1 MATGLLE
8 TGPKLDWTRDN
19 KIFDRY
25 QIWKEKVELIFSS
38 ALEESSSK
46 QKVSYLRYWMGEQG
60 IPLVKKWTAL
70 GKLDFSSAEEDALS
84 SGYILQ
90 NYWNLLEAEFKPKG
104 NKLLSVIELWTRSK
118 QGSKTLNEWLT
129 YVYNLVESC
138 DYGDSNE
145 RIIRDVLIIGCN
157 SDKAKDKIVRQGEK
171 IKLQDVIEILQLEDS
186 TRQTLTEMTS
196 TTQKIHY
203 ASYEKKK
210 GTGKKQKFQSNSN
223 SSSSSSSGQK
233 QDSTGSQ
240 KLCYRCS
247 KNYTKGHE
255 KVCKALNAK
264 CNACGVEGHFEIAC
278 KKSGNFP
285 KKSSSKFQKPGS
297 TGRMNIASAVEEP
310 ALQADFFDEK
320 GILKEYKP
328 KSMYVLS
335 GTSDDKPIMI
345 EFGCGLTPLSFDRK
359 LTLQADTGADMNAI
373 NKKTFD
379 ELFPDVE
386 LEESTHIL
394 QNFDKRL
401 IKPIGSFRCFL
412 RWKGHKYRV
421 KFEVMG
427 IETPNLLSRETTFLM
442 GILKKCLSV
451 EKTQN
456 EPSNQISSPPVSG
469 HSVPPTEAAPVP
481 LTEGASCHSVPPTEA
496 APVPLTEGV
505 SCHSVPLT
513 ETAPLTSTEVERSQ
527 MNCASISDTAETPDS
542 SSVRVVGSNNH
553 SLSITDL
560 PLTQEKVETTYA
572 DVFQGLGKFPGEP
585 YKLRLK
591 PDAVPAKHRPRRV
604 PVHLQ
609 DAFHEE
615 IERLVKIDVLEKV
628 TEPTEWVNSFV
639 IVEKVIDSSNAHSP
653 NHVIKKS
660 IRLCIDPKD
669 LNEALERE
677 PYYSRSIDELISMF
691 AGAKVFTIVDM
702 DKGYWQVVLHPESR
716 KLTCMAFDIGRYQ
729 FKRLPMGSKV
739 ASDIFQRMLDSVYI
753 GLPGVTGIADDM
765 VIFGRNEEEH
775 DRNLILFLETTRKNG
790 LVLNKKKLQFK
801 KEEVSFFG
809 HRWNSTGIS
818 PDPKKTESIL
828 KMQFPPDKETM
839 HSFLGLVNFLNR
851 YTPKLAE
858 LCSPLRKLILKDS
871 HYSPGDPEHAAF
883 DAIKAEF
890 KKKIILPYFDRNKE
904 TILQTDASKKG
915 FGAVILQEEQPIYY
929 ASRALTSAEKNY
941 QNLEREAQAA
951 VWGMEKFHYFL
962 YGRKF
967 ILQTDQKPLV
977 SIFRKHMIDVS
988 PRIQRITIRAWQYDF
1003 VPQHIPGRI
1012 NVIADSLSRV
1022 TPLEF
1027 QDSNAE
1033 KDILAV
1039 NFLQY
1044 SSIEE
1049 RERDEM
1055 LQETSKDKE
1064 LQSLKHYISTGWPSK
1079 RSQIPV
1085 SLHPYW
1091 NYRDELTV
1099 ESGILMKNSKVLIPE
1114 TLKQKYLRQI
1124 HQGHQGIE
1132 ACRSRA
1138 REFVFWVNINSDLKE
1153 MVEKCDI
1160 CQSQQNSTASVQK
1173 YVSEVPPHPWHTL
1186 GSDLF
1191 YFQRIDFLVVVD
1203 YFSKYLIVR
1212 KIPNSTSSAVI
1223 KELGMIFSEFGNP
1236 LVFRSDNGPCYSSQE
1251 FKFFMQNW
1259 LVEHRTSSPHYPQ
1272 SNGLAESMVK
1282 VSKNL
1287 IEKAIKQD
1295 LPWNKLLL
1303 DYRCTPISSEI
1314 PSPAEILFGRKFRS
1328 SISILPSQVLND
1340 RISKQRELIAK
1351 KEGKFYASTQDF
1363 QDRIKA
1369 LPFEAGQ
1376 NVWLQDSD
1384 SRKFEEA
1391 VIREKCREPNSYMV
1405 EIPATGQC
1413 FRRNSNFIKPRQS
1426 DKNSVSTDPLPTT
1439 GLPEIPQEPPVLQQ
1453 PSSPATS
1460 TVDAIPTV
1468 PPSKQNGN
1476 SILELQELQD
1486 IPEYPEETIKEFHP
1500 QGSDSKSDISC
1511 TDILISEREMLR
1523 YDTIGRIELIPPI
1536 VLSSDNTKYKNII
1549 QLFLQL
1555 FDELSVYRDCH

>member
-138 DYGDSNE
+138 DYGDSSE

-196 TTQKIHY
+196 TMQKIHY

-373 NKKTFD
+373 NKKTFT

-386 LEESTHIL
+386 LEESTDIL

-427 IETPNLLSRETTFLM
+427 IETPKLLSRETTFLM

-456 EPSNQISSPPVSG
+456 EPSNQISSLPVSG

-496 APVPLTEGV
+496 APVPLTEGASCHSVPPTEAAPVPLTEDV

-513 ETAPLTSTEVERSQ
+513 ETAPLTSTDRSQ
-527 MNCASISDTAETPDS
+527 INCASISDTADSSDS
-542 SSVRVVGSNNH
+542 SSVRVVGSNNP

-609 DAFHEE
+609 DAFHE
-615 IERLVKIDVLEKV
+615 K
-628 TEPTEWVNSFV
+628 
-639 IVEKVIDSSNAHSP
+639 
-653 NHVIKKS
+653 
-660 IRLCIDPKD
+660 
-669 LNEALERE
+669 
-677 PYYSRSIDELISMF
+677 
-691 AGAKVFTIVDM
+691 
-702 DKGYWQVVLHPESR
+702 
-716 KLTCMAFDIGRYQ
+716 
-729 FKRLPMGSKV
+729 
-739 ASDIFQRMLDSVYI
+739 
-753 GLPGVTGIADDM
+753 
-765 VIFGRNEEEH
+765 
-775 DRNLILFLETTRKNG
+775 
-790 LVLNKKKLQFK
+790 
-801 KEEVSFFG
+801 
-809 HRWNSTGIS
+809 
-818 PDPKKTESIL
+818 
-828 KMQFPPDKETM
+828 
-839 HSFLGLVNFLNR
+839 
-851 YTPKLAE
+851 
-858 LCSPLRKLILKDS
+858 
-871 HYSPGDPEHAAF
+871 
-883 DAIKAEF
+883 
-890 KKKIILPYFDRNKE
+890 
-904 TILQTDASKKG
+904 
-915 FGAVILQEEQPIYY
+915 
-929 ASRALTSAEKNY
+929 
-941 QNLEREAQAA
+941 
-951 VWGMEKFHYFL
+951 
-962 YGRKF
+962 
-967 ILQTDQKPLV
+967 
-977 SIFRKHMIDVS
+977 
-988 PRIQRITIRAWQYDF
+988 
-1003 VPQHIPGRI
+1003 
-1012 NVIADSLSRV
+1012 
-1022 TPLEF
+1022 
-1027 QDSNAE
+1027 
-1033 KDILAV
+1033 
-1039 NFLQY
+1039 
-1044 SSIEE
+1044 
-1049 RERDEM
+1049 
-1055 LQETSKDKE
+1055 
-1064 LQSLKHYISTGWPSK
+1064 
-1079 RSQIPV
+1079 
-1085 SLHPYW
+1085 
-1091 NYRDELTV
+1091 
-1099 ESGILMKNSKVLIPE
+1099 
-1114 TLKQKYLRQI
+1114 
-1124 HQGHQGIE
+1124 
-1132 ACRSRA
+1132 
-1138 REFVFWVNINSDLKE
+1138 
-1153 MVEKCDI
+1153 
-1160 CQSQQNSTASVQK
+1160 
-1173 YVSEVPPHPWHTL
+1173 
-1186 GSDLF
+1186 
-1191 YFQRIDFLVVVD
+1191 
-1203 YFSKYLIVR
+1203 
-1212 KIPNSTSSAVI
+1212 
-1223 KELGMIFSEFGNP
+1223 
-1236 LVFRSDNGPCYSSQE
+1236 
-1251 FKFFMQNW
+1251 
-1259 LVEHRTSSPHYPQ
+1259 
-1272 SNGLAESMVK
+1272 
-1282 VSKNL
+1282 
-1287 IEKAIKQD
+1287 
-1295 LPWNKLLL
+1295 
-1303 DYRCTPISSEI
+1303 
-1314 PSPAEILFGRKFRS
+1314 
-1328 SISILPSQVLND
+1328 LND
-1340 RISKQRELIAK
+1340 
-1351 KEGKFYASTQDF
+1351 
-1363 QDRIKA
+1363 
-1369 LPFEAGQ
+1369 
-1376 NVWLQDSD
+1376 W
-1384 SRKFEEA
+1384 
-1391 VIREKCREPNSYMV
+1391 
-1405 EIPATGQC
+1405 
-1413 FRRNSNFIKPRQS
+1413 
-1426 DKNSVSTDPLPTT
+1426 
-1439 GLPEIPQEPPVLQQ
+1439 
-1453 PSSPATS
+1453 
-1460 TVDAIPTV
+1460 
-1468 PPSKQNGN
+1468 
-1476 SILELQELQD
+1476 
-1486 IPEYPEETIKEFHP
+1486 
-1500 QGSDSKSDISC
+1500 
-1511 TDILISEREMLR
+1511 
-1523 YDTIGRIELIPPI
+1523 
-1536 VLSSDNTKYKNII
+1536 
-1549 QLFLQL
+1549 
-1555 FDELSVYRDCH
+1555 

>member
-70 GKLDFSSAEEDALS
+70 GKLDFSSAEENALS

-138 DYGDSNE
+138 DYGDSSE

-320 GILKEYKP
+320 GLLKDYQPKP
-328 KSMYVLS
+328 MYVLS
-335 GTSDDKPIMI
+335 GTPEDKPIMV

-359 LTLQADTGADMNAI
+359 LILQADTGADMNAI
-373 NKKTFD
+373 NKRTFN
-379 ELFPDVE
+379 EVFPDVE
-386 LEESTHIL
+386 LEESTQIL

-451 EKTQN
+451 ETTQN
-456 EPSNQISSPPVSG
+456 EPNNQISSLSVSG
-469 HSVPPTEAAPVP
+469 HSVPPTEADP
-481 LTEGASCHSVPPTEA
+481 LTPAEADPLASTEGVFSHSVPSTEA
-496 APVPLTEGV
+496 TPDAPDTSTEGV
-505 SCHSVPLT
+505 FCHSVPLT
-513 ETAPLTSTEVERSQ
+513 EENPLTSTDRSQ
-527 MNCASISDTAETPDS
+527 MNCASIPNTAETPDS

-553 SLSITDL
+553 SLSVADL
-560 PLTQEKVETTYA
+560 PLTQDKVETTYA

-615 IERLVKIDVLEKV
+615 VERLVKIDVLEKV

-883 DAIKAEF
+883 DAIKEEF

-1044 SSIEE
+1044 SSVEE
-1049 RERDEM
+1049 RERDEV
-1055 LQETSKDKE
+1055 LRETSKDKE
-1064 LQSLKHYISTGWPSK
+1064 LQSLKHYISTGWPAK

-1085 SLHPYW
+1085 FLHPYW

-1099 ESGILMKNSKVLIPE
+1099 ENGILMKNSKVLIPE
-1114 TLKQKYLRQI
+1114 TLKQKYLIQI

-1138 REFVFWVNINSDLKE
+1138 REFVFWVNINNDLKE

-1160 CQSQQNSTASVQK
+1160 CQTQQNSTPIVQN
-1173 YVSEVPPHPWHTL
+1173 YISEVPPHPWHTL

-1203 YFSKYLIVR
+1203 YFSKFLIVR
-1212 KIPNSTSSAVI
+1212 KIPSSTSSAVI

-1236 LVFRSDNGPCYSSQE
+1236 QIFRSDNGPCYSSQE

-1287 IEKAIKQD
+1287 IEKAVRQD
-1295 LPWNKLLL
+1295 LPWNRLLL

-1314 PSPAEILFGRKFRS
+1314 PSPAEILFGRKLRS
-1328 SISILPSQVLND
+1328 SISILPSQIMND
-1340 RISKQRELIAK
+1340 RIRKQRELIAK
-1351 KEGKFYASTQDF
+1351 KEGKFYTNVKDF

-1376 NVWLQDSD
+1376 NVWLQNSD
-1384 SRKFEEA
+1384 SRKYEKA

-1405 EIPATGQC
+1405 QIPATGQC
-1413 FRRNSNFIKPRQS
+1413 FRRNSNFIKPRQT
-1426 DKNSVSTDPLPTT
+1426 DKNSVSTDPQPTID
-1439 GLPEIPQEPPVLQQ
+1439 LPEIPQEPSVLQQ
-1453 PSSPATS
+1453 PSSQATS

-1468 PPSKQNGN
+1468 PPSKQNEN
-1476 SILELQELQD
+1476 STPRTPRQPRTSRRSTKGIPPARLGLQE
-1486 IPEYPEETIKEFHP
+1486 
-1500 QGSDSKSDISC
+1500 
-1511 TDILISEREMLR
+1511 
-1523 YDTIGRIELIPPI
+1523 
-1536 VLSSDNTKYKNII
+1536 
-1549 QLFLQL
+1549 
-1555 FDELSVYRDCH
+1555 

>member
-285 KKSSSKFQKPGS
+285 KKSTSKFQKPGS

-456 EPSNQISSPPVSG
+456 NQISSPPVSG
-469 HSVPPTEAAPVP
+469 HSVPSTEAAPVP
-481 LTEGASCHSVPPTEA
+481 LTEGASCHSVLSTEA
-496 APVPLTEGV
+496 APVPLTEAAPLTSTEGV
-505 SCHSVPLT
+505 SCHSVPLM
-513 ETAPLTSTEVERSQ
+513 ETAPLTSTDRSQ
-527 MNCASISDTAETPDS
+527 MNCASISDTAKTPGS

-615 IERLVKIDVLEKV
+615 
-628 TEPTEWVNSFV
+628 
-639 IVEKVIDSSNAHSP
+639 VE
-653 NHVIKKS
+653 
-660 IRLCIDPKD
+660 
-669 LNEALERE
+669 
-677 PYYSRSIDELISMF
+677 
-691 AGAKVFTIVDM
+691 
-702 DKGYWQVVLHPESR
+702 
-716 KLTCMAFDIGRYQ
+716 
-729 FKRLPMGSKV
+729 
-739 ASDIFQRMLDSVYI
+739 
-753 GLPGVTGIADDM
+753 
-765 VIFGRNEEEH
+765 
-775 DRNLILFLETTRKNG
+775 
-790 LVLNKKKLQFK
+790 
-801 KEEVSFFG
+801 
-809 HRWNSTGIS
+809 
-818 PDPKKTESIL
+818 
-828 KMQFPPDKETM
+828 
-839 HSFLGLVNFLNR
+839 
-851 YTPKLAE
+851 
-858 LCSPLRKLILKDS
+858 
-871 HYSPGDPEHAAF
+871 
-883 DAIKAEF
+883 
-890 KKKIILPYFDRNKE
+890 
-904 TILQTDASKKG
+904 
-915 FGAVILQEEQPIYY
+915 
-929 ASRALTSAEKNY
+929 
-941 QNLEREAQAA
+941 
-951 VWGMEKFHYFL
+951 
-962 YGRKF
+962 
-967 ILQTDQKPLV
+967 
-977 SIFRKHMIDVS
+977 
-988 PRIQRITIRAWQYDF
+988 
-1003 VPQHIPGRI
+1003 
-1012 NVIADSLSRV
+1012 
-1022 TPLEF
+1022 
-1027 QDSNAE
+1027 
-1033 KDILAV
+1033 
-1039 NFLQY
+1039 
-1044 SSIEE
+1044 
-1049 RERDEM
+1049 
-1055 LQETSKDKE
+1055 
-1064 LQSLKHYISTGWPSK
+1064 
-1079 RSQIPV
+1079 
-1085 SLHPYW
+1085 
-1091 NYRDELTV
+1091 
-1099 ESGILMKNSKVLIPE
+1099 
-1114 TLKQKYLRQI
+1114 
-1124 HQGHQGIE
+1124 
-1132 ACRSRA
+1132 
-1138 REFVFWVNINSDLKE
+1138 
-1153 MVEKCDI
+1153 
-1160 CQSQQNSTASVQK
+1160 
-1173 YVSEVPPHPWHTL
+1173 
-1186 GSDLF
+1186 
-1191 YFQRIDFLVVVD
+1191 
-1203 YFSKYLIVR
+1203 
-1212 KIPNSTSSAVI
+1212 
-1223 KELGMIFSEFGNP
+1223 
-1236 LVFRSDNGPCYSSQE
+1236 
-1251 FKFFMQNW
+1251 
-1259 LVEHRTSSPHYPQ
+1259 
-1272 SNGLAESMVK
+1272 
-1282 VSKNL
+1282 
-1287 IEKAIKQD
+1287 
-1295 LPWNKLLL
+1295 
-1303 DYRCTPISSEI
+1303 
-1314 PSPAEILFGRKFRS
+1314 
-1328 SISILPSQVLND
+1328 
-1340 RISKQRELIAK
+1340 
-1351 KEGKFYASTQDF
+1351 
-1363 QDRIKA
+1363 
-1369 LPFEAGQ
+1369 
-1376 NVWLQDSD
+1376 
-1384 SRKFEEA
+1384 
-1391 VIREKCREPNSYMV
+1391 
-1405 EIPATGQC
+1405 
-1413 FRRNSNFIKPRQS
+1413 
-1426 DKNSVSTDPLPTT
+1426 
-1439 GLPEIPQEPPVLQQ
+1439 
-1453 PSSPATS
+1453 
-1460 TVDAIPTV
+1460 
-1468 PPSKQNGN
+1468 
-1476 SILELQELQD
+1476 
-1486 IPEYPEETIKEFHP
+1486 
-1500 QGSDSKSDISC
+1500 
-1511 TDILISEREMLR
+1511 
-1523 YDTIGRIELIPPI
+1523 
-1536 VLSSDNTKYKNII
+1536 
-1549 QLFLQL
+1549 
-1555 FDELSVYRDCH
+1555 

>member
-19 KIFDRY
+19 KIFDSY

-70 GKLDFSSAEEDALS
+70 GKLDFSSSEEDDLS

-138 DYGDSNE
+138 DYGDSSE

-373 NKKTFD
+373 NKKTFN
-379 ELFPDVE
+379 EVFPDVE

-456 EPSNQISSPPVSG
+456 EPNNQISSLPVSG
-469 HSVPPTEAAPVP
+469 HSVPSTEAAPDAP
-481 LTEGASCHSVPPTEA
+481 ETSSGSRSTYASGGSSSSAHGRCILPFSSAHGSNSSSVHGRCILPFSSAHGSSYTCVHGNSSSYVHGRE
-496 APVPLTEGV
+496 
-505 SCHSVPLT
+505 
-513 ETAPLTSTEVERSQ
+513 
-527 MNCASISDTAETPDS
+527 ISDELCQHLRIRQILSDS
-542 SSVRVVGSNNH
+542 STVRVVGSNNH

-560 PLTQEKVETTYA
+560 PLTQDKVETTYA

-615 IERLVKIDVLEKV
+615 VERLVKIDVLEKV

-653 NHVIKKS
+653 NHSIKKS

-883 DAIKAEF
+883 DAIKEEF

-929 ASRALTSAEKNY
+929 ASRALTSTEKNY

-1027 QDSNAE
+1027 QDSNEE

-1064 LQSLKHYISTGWPSK
+1064 LQSLKHYISTGWPAK

-1091 NYRDELTV
+1091 NFRDELTV
-1099 ESGILMKNSKVLIPE
+1099 ESGILMKNSK
-1114 TLKQKYLRQI
+1114 
-1124 HQGHQGIE
+1124 
-1132 ACRSRA
+1132 
-1138 REFVFWVNINSDLKE
+1138 F
-1153 MVEKCDI
+1153 
-1160 CQSQQNSTASVQK
+1160 
-1173 YVSEVPPHPWHTL
+1173 
-1186 GSDLF
+1186 
-1191 YFQRIDFLVVVD
+1191 
-1203 YFSKYLIVR
+1203 
-1212 KIPNSTSSAVI
+1212 
-1223 KELGMIFSEFGNP
+1223 
-1236 LVFRSDNGPCYSSQE
+1236 
-1251 FKFFMQNW
+1251 
-1259 LVEHRTSSPHYPQ
+1259 
-1272 SNGLAESMVK
+1272 
-1282 VSKNL
+1282 
-1287 IEKAIKQD
+1287 
-1295 LPWNKLLL
+1295 
-1303 DYRCTPISSEI
+1303 
-1314 PSPAEILFGRKFRS
+1314 
-1328 SISILPSQVLND
+1328 
-1340 RISKQRELIAK
+1340 
-1351 KEGKFYASTQDF
+1351 
-1363 QDRIKA
+1363 
-1369 LPFEAGQ
+1369 
-1376 NVWLQDSD
+1376 
-1384 SRKFEEA
+1384 
-1391 VIREKCREPNSYMV
+1391 
-1405 EIPATGQC
+1405 
-1413 FRRNSNFIKPRQS
+1413 
-1426 DKNSVSTDPLPTT
+1426 
-1439 GLPEIPQEPPVLQQ
+1439 
-1453 PSSPATS
+1453 
-1460 TVDAIPTV
+1460 
-1468 PPSKQNGN
+1468 
-1476 SILELQELQD
+1476 
-1486 IPEYPEETIKEFHP
+1486 
-1500 QGSDSKSDISC
+1500 
-1511 TDILISEREMLR
+1511 
-1523 YDTIGRIELIPPI
+1523 
-1536 VLSSDNTKYKNII
+1536 
-1549 QLFLQL
+1549 
-1555 FDELSVYRDCH
+1555 